1 MIEFTPPGRRG
12 GGKSK
17 GLKIEKETKV
27 EGEKRKKENIGKYNF
42 GSTKS

>member
-1 MIEFTPPGRRG
+1 MSSPPPGRGG

-17 GLKIEKETKV
+17 DLKIEKGTKV
-27 EGEKRKKENIGKYNF
+27 EGGKRKKENIGKYNF